1 MTTRPISASVLA
13 AAMQK
18 AMNTK
23 PTTEKP
29 KQAELPPFET
39 SALRISTMCTTCE
52 TGRDINYP
60 AFFTHVQIMPY
71 YLYKEGCLKTKLLKE
86 TRGVCDEDIREQGK
100 KTQDQ
105 TPVVPKGK
113 NFLHQTTVIYR
124 VKTGP
129 ATWKEVNVKVFKNGS
144 LQMSGVSSIDIA
156 QRAQE
161 LVIADLNSA
170 NRLSGGL
177 ILGEGKPDLVTVPI
191 DISLINSDF
200 SVSFL
205 IRREVLREILD
216 SEYKMHAEFESTGYQ
231 GVKVAYMWNSEY
243 TNQKKFPYSGT
254 CYCDDVYD
262 IAPCTADSKGT
273 GHGKGQCRC
282 VTIAIFQTGK
292 VIITGA
298 RSHDQLMDVYN
309 YILNMLRTKM
319 ATIYRHTLGPVTLPQ
334 RKRNKILSKNVQY
347 IRPEFV
353 VGLCRAESIT

>member
-1 MTTRPISASVLA
+1 MTTRPIGASVLA

-18 AMNTK
+18 AMNNKKTTV
-23 PTTEKP
+23 TTEKP
-29 KQAELPPFET
+29 KTVELPPFKT

-52 TGRDINYP
+52 TGRDINYS
-60 AFFTHVQIMPY
+60 AFFTHVKIMPY
-71 YLYKEGCLKTKLLKE
+71 YLYKEGCIKTKLLKE
-86 TRGVCDEDIREQGK
+86 TRGVCDTDIREQGK
-100 KTQDQ
+100 KTQE
-105 TPVVPKGK
+105 PAVPKGK

-124 VKTGP
+124 VKIGP
-129 ATWKEVNVKVFKNGS
+129 TSWKEVNVKVFKNGS

-161 LVIADLNSA
+161 LVIADLNAA
-170 NRLSGGL
+170 NHASGGA

-216 SEYKMHAEFESTGYQ
+216 TEYKMHAEFESTGYQ

-243 TNQKKFPYSGT
+243 TDRKKFPYSGT

-262 IAPCTADSKGT
+262 ETPCTADSKGT

-309 YILNMLRTKM
+309 YILNMLQTKM
-319 ATIYRHTLGPVTLPQ
+319 ASIYRHTLGPVTLPQ
-334 RKRNKILSKNVQY
+334 RKRNKILSKNIQY
-347 IRPEFV
+347 VSPDLV
-353 VGLCRAESIT
+353 VGLSTV